1 MKKNRV
7 FATAGLVLLAAGVLA
22 ACSSSKSS
30 DSSAP
35 KAYGYVYTADP
46 ETLDYLISSK
56 NSTTVVTSNGI
67 DGLFTND
74 NYGNLAP
81 AVAED
86 WEVSKDGLTYTYKIR
101 KGVKWFTSDGE
112 EYAEVTA
119 KDFVNGL
126 KHAADKKSE
135 AMYLAENSVKG
146 LADYLSGTSTDFST
160 VGVKAVDD
168 YTLQYTLNQPEP
180 FWNSKLTYS
189 IFWPLN
195 EEFETSKGSDF
206 AKPTDPTSLLYNGP
220 FLLKGLT
227 AKSSVEFVKNEQ
239 YWDKENVHLDTINLA
254 YYDGSDQESL
264 ERNFTSGAYS
274 YARLYPTSSN
284 YSKVAEEY
292 KDNIYYTQSG
302 SGIAGLGVNIDRQS
316 YNYTSKTTDSE
327 KVATKKA
334 LLNKDFRQALN
345 FALDR
350 SAYSAQINGK
360 DGAALAVRNLFVKPD
375 FVSAGEKTFGDLVAA
390 QLPAYGDE
398 WKGVNLADGQ
408 DGLFNVDKA
417 KAEFAKA
424 KKALEA
430 DGVQFPI
437 HLDVPVDQASKNY
450 ISRIQSFK
458 QSVETVLGVENVVV
472 DIQQMTSDEF
482 LNITYY
488 AANASSEDWDVSGG
502 VSWGPDY
509 QDPSTYLDILKT
521 TSSETTKTYLG
532 FDNPNSP
539 SVVQVGLKEYDKL
552 VDEAARET
560 SDLNVRYEKYAAAQA
575 WLTDSSLFIPAMAFS
590 GAAPVLS
597 RIVPFTGASAQTG
610 SKGSD
615 VYFKYLKLQDKVV
628 TKEEYEKAREKW
640 LKEKAESNEKAQK
653 ELASHVK

>member
-1 MKKNRV
+1 M
-7 FATAGLVLLAAGVLA
+7 
-22 ACSSSKSS
+22 
-30 DSSAP
+30 
-35 KAYGYVYTADP
+35 
-46 ETLDYLISSK
+46 
-56 NSTTVVTSNGI
+56 
-67 DGLFTND
+67 
-74 NYGNLAP
+74 
-81 AVAED
+81 
-86 WEVSKDGLTYTYKIR
+86 
-101 KGVKWFTSDGE
+101 
-112 EYAEVTA
+112 
-119 KDFVNGL
+119 
-126 KHAADKKSE
+126 
-135 AMYLAENSVKG
+135 
-146 LADYLSGTSTDFST
+146 
-160 VGVKAVDD
+160 
-168 YTLQYTLNQPEP
+168 
-180 FWNSKLTYS
+180 
-189 IFWPLN
+189 N

-408 DGLFNVDKA
+408 DGLFNADKA

-552 VDEAARET
+552 VDEAAKET

-575 WLTDSSLFIPAMAFS
+575 WLTDSSLFIPAMASS

-615 VYFKYLKLQDKVV
+615 VYFKYLKLQDKAV

>member
-302 SGIAGLGVNIDRQS
+302 SGIAGLGVNIDR
-316 YNYTSKTTDSE
+316 
-327 KVATKKA
+327 
-334 LLNKDFRQALN
+334 
-345 FALDR
+345 

-408 DGLFNVDKA
+408 DGLFNADKA

-575 WLTDSSLFIPAMAFS
+575 WLTDSSLFIPAMASS